1 MSARTLKIRSEQNG
15 IYSKKYLTRMRFV
28 LPSDLMMTDAGNSY
42 LALQTQLM
50 NADGTVID
58 TSLNA
63 TGAKQFYG
71 FGNGSTAY
79 SPSCMIRTA
88 KLFSQISNKVI
99 EEINFSNLK
108 TANFESLQSDTDVF
122 AASTS
127 FNGSA
132 ISEAIIKNIQ
142 DNWSQWT
149 EGGSQELHIR
159 LKDLFPSLN
168 TSMFSLKQNPLII
181 DLEMEVNRDLINIL
195 SQSEVIQEPPSIAPN
210 GGGKGFVSQE
220 LSPVTSL
227 VQAQVNVKYQN
238 VQTPNLVIQPTTWLY
253 SASEYGAEAI
263 YSVRDAAGDVQP
275 TPNYLLN
282 TVWTDADYPI
292 MGFPDSG
299 LVKAVQTIKNG
310 AGVIQEEF
318 NIIDFQQGHT
328 AGATYQ
334 TLEMAT
340 PFQAV
345 RNTFEDDRDVTLES
359 LNPYT
364 TNNHFVS
371 TLPALPDSQTR
382 FQSLR
387 DTKSMVISPQE
398 LALLQSLGLIDS
410 TSAVVPAVDFEMS
423 IRLSADPALIVVASD
438 SIHID
443 GGLDYDVSNQSLM
456 VPRRTGGRMSLMAF
470 DVPTGVLTF
479 TQDLELAA
487 TATDYALGFYNVNT
501 EGVVVASASITVAI
515 ADVKP
520 VGVVTPEKS
529 LIVAG
534 AYPEISKAEIVLKQ
548 FVLSPTVK
556 VPQPTLYRTFKCQP
570 FNINAGF
577 NEYVGNFELEP
588 NVYNAYVILPYPTDA
603 NDLISYGKNVY
614 EYRATLDDVDLTN
627 VNVDFNP
634 IRPSTLYYDRLIDT
648 FSNSQME
655 LRCLDGR
662 AVGLYAG
669 KTRII
674 PIKIYQSMLNGQAIL
689 SPSMKRLQ
697 VRLIAAGQGTIAGGT
712 AYLFKE
718 LYMSY

>member
-238 VQTPNLVIQPTTWLY
+238 VQFRKRIWGR
-253 SASEYGAEAI
+253 S
-263 YSVRDAAGDVQP
+263 D
-275 TPNYLLN
+275 
-282 TVWTDADYPI
+282 
-292 MGFPDSG
+292 
-299 LVKAVQTIKNG
+299 
-310 AGVIQEEF
+310 
-318 NIIDFQQGHT
+318 
-328 AGATYQ
+328 
-334 TLEMAT
+334 
-340 PFQAV
+340 
-345 RNTFEDDRDVTLES
+345 
-359 LNPYT
+359 
-364 TNNHFVS
+364 
-371 TLPALPDSQTR
+371 
-382 FQSLR
+382 
-387 DTKSMVISPQE
+387 
-398 LALLQSLGLIDS
+398 LQRS
-410 TSAVVPAVDFEMS
+410 
-423 IRLSADPALIVVASD
+423 
-438 SIHID
+438 
-443 GGLDYDVSNQSLM
+443 
-456 VPRRTGGRMSLMAF
+456 
-470 DVPTGVLTF
+470 
-479 TQDLELAA
+479 
-487 TATDYALGFYNVNT
+487 
-501 EGVVVASASITVAI
+501 
-515 ADVKP
+515 
-520 VGVVTPEKS
+520 
-529 LIVAG
+529 
-534 AYPEISKAEIVLKQ
+534 
-548 FVLSPTVK
+548 
-556 VPQPTLYRTFKCQP
+556 
-570 FNINAGF
+570 
-577 NEYVGNFELEP
+577 
-588 NVYNAYVILPYPTDA
+588 
-603 NDLISYGKNVY
+603 
-614 EYRATLDDVDLTN
+614 
-627 VNVDFNP
+627 
-634 IRPSTLYYDRLIDT
+634 
-648 FSNSQME
+648 
-655 LRCLDGR
+655 
-662 AVGLYAG
+662 
-669 KTRII
+669 
-674 PIKIYQSMLNGQAIL
+674 
-689 SPSMKRLQ
+689 
-697 VRLIAAGQGTIAGGT
+697 
-712 AYLFKE
+712 
-718 LYMSY
+718 